1 MNKFECIMTIVD
13 GGYSEYVVDAA
24 KESGAQGATIIN
36 ARGSTSKEPN
46 KFFKLN
52 IQPDKQIVM
61 ILCKKE
67 QTKNIVESISKA
79 AGMNTKAH
87 ALSFVLPVEEAAGMA
102 EIFKKDE

>member
-1 MNKFECIMTIVD
+1 MNKFECIMTVVD

-87 ALSFVLPVEEAAGMA
+87 ALSFVLPVEDAAGMA
-102 EIFKKDE
+102 EIFKKD